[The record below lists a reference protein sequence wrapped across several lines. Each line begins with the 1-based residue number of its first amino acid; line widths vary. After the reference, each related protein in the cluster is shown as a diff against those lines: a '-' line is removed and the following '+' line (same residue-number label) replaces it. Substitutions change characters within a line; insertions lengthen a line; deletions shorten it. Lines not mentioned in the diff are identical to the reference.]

1 MTQRGRERW
10 TAMSLPD
17 RGEGIYTF
25 AFVDLAG
32 FTALTD
38 AHGDRHAFDQ
48 VERFLALAAESVIG
62 STAVVKAVGDAVML
76 VAEAP
81 AHAVESCLAL
91 LEAVAAQPMFPLARA
106 GVHTGSAVCSDGD
119 FLGTGVNVASRITGH
134 AAGGQLVLTAEPAA
148 AARVLG
154 LTVHELGAV
163 TLRNIIDPV
172 ELFRIDADAQANVID
187 PVCRMGLA
195 SSDAAGRLT
204 YQGHDYWFCS
214 LDCVAA
220 FAARPDGY
228 VSQNARA

>member
-1 MTQRGRERW
+1 M
-10 TAMSLPD
+10 APAPA
-17 RGEGIYTF
+17 EGVYTF

-38 AHGDRHAFDQ
+38 AHGDQHAFDQ
-48 VERFLALAAESVIG
+48 VGRFLALAADSLVG
-62 STAVVKAVGDAVML
+62 SASVVKAVGDAVML

-81 AHAVESCLAL
+81 AHAVQSSLAL
-91 LEAVAAQPMFPLARA
+91 LEAVAAQPLFPLARA
-106 GVHTGSAVCSDGD
+106 GVHTGSAVCADGD

-148 AARVLG
+148 AARALG
-154 LTVHELGAV
+154 LTLHELGAV
-163 TLRNIIDPV
+163 TLRNMIEPV
-172 ELFRIDADAQANVID
+172 ELFRIDADAQTNVVD
-187 PVCRMGLA
+187 PVCRMALA

-204 YQGHDYWFCS
+204 HGGHDYWFCS

-228 VSQNARA
+228 LSRNESP